1 MRGYTLTSLGFSLAL
16 AAAIAI
22 GGPSASQPT
31 SSEATTDM
39 ADNAFAK
46 ANPGYKE
53 RAGGFY
59 EKEYLGRALDQL
71 ATAAELTD
79 EQKAAART
87 ILTAFIY
94 DWLES
99 YVGGNGH
106 ISMVNLSRC
115 LALMDERF
123 QGELSQA
130 GHRAYLAWRKDETGG
145 KNALAFLMNPR
156 LAIYAPTDTPK
167 PNDAPRLETKSTVD
181 WGRAI
186 AAVPPML
193 LKRDLLEVS
202 DELAA
207 KMETADA
214 ETLIVSLEVFLRAGQ
229 PERVS
234 KVVPL
239 LLGKAAEIGQPGG
252 AVGERLLKQGWH
264 EQLRLWFDA
273 FFTWCPSDREM
284 KPFLAWMVEK
294 EGQAA
299 TEDWLRA
306 KSQREQESQRYWGG
320 QWSRLYWLQLK
331 EWGTLGS
338 HVASLRQGI
347 EEKPTNADLV
357 FEYLSARTTLPDA
370 EQPSPAWLVEALRLE
385 HPLDNFVLARWFAS
399 DKDYAAAIH
408 FYDQSLA
415 RQVSDYDR
423 QWFNAASM
431 SSMFVPAEQVET
443 ILRRWTKAGLAEA
456 CFRTQ
461 KLDRAQKLVEELTG
475 KKDGTLEDLG
485 PYLFAGQV
493 QAASGQRVVEGRI
506 KAAEEEQKDSVRYWL
521 NRAQY
526 YTGRGENEQAE
537 KAYQSAMKLP
547 ADKLRF
553 DVVRD
558 YAWFMQGQKRYKEA
572 ERLYRNEIDRVG
584 VENAEFWL
592 SSLTWLDGK
601 GGVRFGWDEP
611 LIWFWLET
619 QKKTNFYQ
627 SAQTRLEQLS
637 RQTDDWAAFEQKA
650 RELAGETPPPALQY
664 CLGRI
669 LYRHRASREAVEMM
683 TSAYARWPKDAYPPA
698 RNVGDDVLRVLLE
711 QGNSKAAEA
720 VTDGLLNDSQCG
732 LNPQWLGDI
741 AVQAASHGATD
752 LAMRLW
758 KRKAALDLT
767 DQEDLEALA
776 AAGLRDQLRTFYG
789 SLSQNA
795 PDNKAVGAALA
806 KLKSAPKD

>member
-1 MRGYTLTSLGFSLAL
+1 MTGFGLALAL
-16 AAAIAI
+16 AAATAI
-22 GGPSASQPT
+22 GGPTASQPT
-31 SSEATTDM
+31 SSEADATTEK
-39 ADNAFAK
+39 ADNPFAE

-53 RAGGFY
+53 RAGKFY

-79 EQKAAART
+79 EQKVAARR

-106 ISMVNLSRC
+106 ISIESLSCC

-123 QGELSQA
+123 EGELSRG
-130 GHRAYLAWRKDETGG
+130 GHKAYLAWRKDETGG

-156 LAIYAPTDTPK
+156 FANHAATETPK
-167 PNDAPRLETKSTVD
+167 PDAVLRLETKNTVD
-181 WGRAI
+181 WGRAS
-186 AAVPPML
+186 ASVPPML
-193 LKRDLLEVS
+193 LKRSLLEVS

-239 LLGKAAEIGQPGG
+239 LLGKAAEIGHPDG
-252 AVGERLLKQGWH
+252 AVTERLLRHGWH

-273 FFTWCPSDREM
+273 FFTWCPSHQEM
-284 KPFLAWMVEK
+284 KPFLTWVVEK

-299 TEDWLRA
+299 TEAWLRA
-306 KSQREQESQRYWGG
+306 KSQREQKSQRYWGG

-331 EWGTLGS
+331 EWGMLGK
-338 HVASLRQGI
+338 HVAGLRQEI
-347 EEKPTNADLV
+347 EEKPTVADLAL
-357 FEYLSARTTLPDA
+357 EYLSARATLPDT
-370 EQPSPAWLVEALRLE
+370 EQPSPVWLVEVLKLE

-399 DKDYAAAIH
+399 DRNYTAAIH

-415 RQVSDYDR
+415 CPVSDYDR

-431 SSMFVPAEQVET
+431 SSMYVPAEQVET
-443 ILRRWTKAGLAEA
+443 MLRRWIKAGLVKA
-456 CFRTQ
+456 CFRAQ

-493 QAASGQRVVEGRI
+493 QAASGQKVVEGRI
-506 KAAEEEQKDSVRYWL
+506 KAAQEEQKDSVRYWL
-521 NRAQY
+521 NRAGY
-526 YTGRGENEQAE
+526 YTGRGKNEQAD

-547 ADKLRF
+547 ADKLRS

-558 YAWFMQGQKRYKEA
+558 YAWFMQGQKRYQEA
-572 ERLYRNEIDRVG
+572 DRLYRNEIDRVG
-584 VENAEFWL
+584 IENAESWL
-592 SSLTWLDGK
+592 RRLTGLDGK

-611 LIWFWLET
+611 LIWSWLET
-619 QKKTNFYQ
+619 QKKTRFYQ

-650 RELAGETPPPALQY
+650 RELAGENPPPALQY

-683 TSAYARWPKDAYPPA
+683 TSAYARWPKDASPPA
-698 RNVGDDVLRVLLE
+698 RNVGDNVLRVLLE

-741 AVQAASHGATD
+741 AVKAASHGATD

-758 KRKAALDLT
+758 KRKAGLDLMN
-767 DQEDLEALA
+767 QEGLEALP
-776 AAGLRDQLRTFYG
+776 AAGLRNQLREFY
-789 SLSQNA
+789 SDLSEEA
-795 PDNKAVGAALA
+795 PNNKAIATALTR
-806 KLKSAPKD
+806 LKK